1 MYLCGPKGHRVMNFN
16 PCNRDEIRL
25 RAVETTSAMLMR
37 DGNLLVR
44 MDDVAREMQ
53 VSKRTLYEIFGNKEE
68 LLVECMERHF
78 RLITEQI
85 EEEVRKEDDVLTV
98 FLKHLRMLI
107 EESRR
112 AERVQ
117 FTDMDKY
124 PRLKELFC
132 EHIKDMS
139 ERMRRFMDLG
149 VRQGVFRDDVN
160 MDVLMMA
167 FSAMG
172 RAVNEESRK
181 GTFPY
186 DELIDGTMVVLLRGI
201 ATRDGMLQLEM
212 FRYKF
217 NNK

>member
-1 MYLCGPKGHRVMNFN
+1 MNFN
-16 PCNRDEIRL
+16 PCNREEIRL

-37 DGNLLVR
+37 DGNLQVR

-68 LLVECMERHF
+68 LLVECMLRHC
-78 RLITEQI
+78 RQMTEQI
-85 EEEVRKEDDVLTV
+85 EDEVRKEDDVLTV

-112 AERVQ
+112 AERTQ
-117 FTDMDKY
+117 FTEMEKY
-124 PRLKELFC
+124 PRLKQIFN

-139 ERMRRFMDLG
+139 ERMRRFMEMG

-160 MDVLMMA
+160 MDVLMKA

-172 RAVNEESRK
+172 RMVYEESHK
-181 GTFPY
+181 GSFPY
-186 DELIDGTMVVLLRGI
+186 DELIDGTLVVLLRGI

-212 FRYKF
+212 YRYKF

>member
-1 MYLCGPKGHRVMNFN
+1 MNFN
-16 PCNRDEIRL
+16 PCNREEIRL

-37 DGNLLVR
+37 DGVLQLR
-44 MDDVAREMQ
+44 MDDVARDMQ

-68 LLVECMERHF
+68 LLVECMQRHC
-78 RLITEQI
+78 RLVTEQI
-85 EEEVRKEDDVLTV
+85 EEEMRKEDDVLTV

-112 AERVQ
+112 AERTQ
-117 FTDMDKY
+117 FAEMEKY
-124 PRLKELFC
+124 PRLKQIFN

-139 ERMRRFMDLG
+139 ERMRRFMEMG

-160 MDVLMMA
+160 MDVLMKA

-172 RAVNEESRK
+172 RMASEESHK

-186 DELIDGTMVVLLRGI
+186 DELIDGTFVVLLRGI
-201 ATRDGMLQLEM
+201 ATRDGMMQLELY
-212 FRYKF
+212 RYNF

>member
-1 MYLCGPKGHRVMNFN
+1 MNFN
-16 PCNRDEIRL
+16 PCNREEIRL

-37 DGNLLVR
+37 DGNLQVR

-68 LLVECMERHF
+68 LLVECMLRHC
-78 RLITEQI
+78 RQMTEQI
-85 EEEVRKEDDVLTV
+85 EDEVRKEDDVLTV

-112 AERVQ
+112 AERTQ
-117 FTDMDKY
+117 FTEMEKY
-124 PRLKELFC
+124 PRLKQIFN

-139 ERMRRFMDLG
+139 ERMRRFMEMG

-160 MDVLMMA
+160 MDVLMKA

-172 RAVNEESRK
+172 RMVNEESHK
-181 GTFPY
+181 GSFPY
-186 DELIDGTMVVLLRGI
+186 DELIDGTLVVLLRGI

-212 FRYKF
+212 YRYKF

>member
-1 MYLCGPKGHRVMNFN
+1 MNFN
-16 PCNRDEIRL
+16 PCNREEIRE
-25 RAVETTSAMLMR
+25 RAVQTTTAMLMR
-37 DGNLLVR
+37 DGNLQVR

-68 LLVECMERHF
+68 LLVECMKRHC
-78 RLITEQI
+78 RLMTEQI
-85 EEEVRKEDDVLTV
+85 EEEIRKEDDVLTV

-112 AERVQ
+112 VERTQ

-124 PRLKELFC
+124 PKLKQLFN

-139 ERMRRFMDLG
+139 ERMRRFMDMG

-160 MDVLMMA
+160 MDVLMSA

-172 RAVNEESRK
+172 KMVNEESRK

-212 FRYKF
+212 YRYKF
-217 NNK
+217 NNR